1 MISKSENDTLK
12 LGKKVSKQMKGGEV
26 ILLNG
31 DLGCGK
37 TVFAKGFA
45 EGIGVKE
52 PVTSPTFTIVNKYS
66 GKFTMYHFDMYR
78 LEDEEEAMAAGLDE
92 LIDEK
97 GAVKLIEWSE
107 KVPNILPKDCI
118 VVDIK
123 KIDDNTREIQIKGL
137 N

>member
-1 MISKSENDTLK
+1 
-12 LGKKVSKQMKGGEV
+12 MKGGEV

-78 LEDEEEAMAAGLDE
+78 LEDEEEAMATGLDE

-107 KVPNILPKDCI
+107 KVPNLLPKDCI

-123 KIDDNTREIQIKGL
+123 KIDDNTREIEIKGL